1 MANWLA
7 VFVIQRCL
15 PPKCRMV
22 RPGPAVRG
30 HMVPPHASQR
40 GMRFELWEGSDPE
53 LGGLESTVLGPGPEY
68 ERSRQMLE
76 PWMHMTATFE
86 ADSHDAAMQLM
97 YDRKGW
103 GHYLTWGESQETS
116 TSAEIQGVIPDPDSE

>member
-1 MANWLA
+1 M
-7 VFVIQRCL
+7 
-15 PPKCRMV
+15 
-22 RPGPAVRG
+22 
-30 HMVPPHASQR
+30 
-40 GMRFELWEGSDPE
+40 
-53 LGGLESTVLGPGPEY
+53 GGLESTLLGLGPEY

-103 GHYLTWGESQETS
+103 GHYLTWEESQEIS
-116 TSAEIQGVIPDPDSE
+116 TEVEIQGVVPDSESE